1 MACGHIKVSIKSK
14 RLCMTYA
21 QRLNMLMKNMLNG
34 PIWVYIQANWKVFH
48 LYSNQTDVKQIINV
62 LYQSPELVIEAINI
76 PENRFVI
83 HVPDQRQESANKNT
97 KPGKTQRTSD
107 EH

>member
-1 MACGHIKVSIKSK
+1 
-14 RLCMTYA
+14 MTYA
-21 QRLNMLMKNMLNG
+21 QRLNMLMKNMQNG
-34 PIWVYIQANWKVFH
+34 PVWVYIRFRQIGTYFIYIQIRQMLSKVLMF
-48 LYSNQTDVKQIINV
+48 SIK
-62 LYQSPELVIEAINI
+62 SPELVIEAINI

>member
-1 MACGHIKVSIKSK
+1 MLVHD
-14 RLCMTYA
+14 LCTAFKHVNEKYA
-21 QRLNMLMKNMLNG
+21 KWSSMGIYQ
-34 PIWVYIQANWKVFH
+34 IQANWNVFH
-48 LYSNQTDVKQIINV
+48 LYSNKTDVKYIINV

>member
-1 MACGHIKVSIKSK
+1 MVQYGYTFRQIGKYFI
-14 RLCMTYA
+14 
-21 QRLNMLMKNMLNG
+21 
-34 PIWVYIQANWKVFH
+34 YIQIRQN
-48 LYSNQTDVKQIINV
+48 DVKQIINV

-83 HVPDQRQESANKNT
+83 YVPDQRQESANKNT